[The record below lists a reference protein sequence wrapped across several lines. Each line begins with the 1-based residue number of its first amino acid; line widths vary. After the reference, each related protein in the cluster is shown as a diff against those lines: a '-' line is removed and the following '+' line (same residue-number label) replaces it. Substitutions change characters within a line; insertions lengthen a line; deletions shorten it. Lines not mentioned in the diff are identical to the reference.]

1 MSAGALIERAASG
14 VLPSWA
20 VADPERREH
29 MARVAA
35 LMDEWAARLG
45 LPAAER
51 VRWRAAGWLHDALRD
66 ADPGA
71 LRALVPDLADLPDP
85 LLHGPAAAARLAA
98 EGVEDR
104 ELTEAVAYHTLG
116 HPGLGRLGR
125 ALYLAD
131 FLEPGRTF
139 EPVWRASLRAR
150 LPEALDAVLIEV
162 AAARLGYLIRTRR
175 AIRPETFAF
184 WNSLVAGRR

>member
-1 MSAGALIERAASG
+1 MSAGALIENAASG
-14 VLPSWA
+14 VLPSWS
-20 VADPERREH
+20 VAGPERREH

-45 LPAAER
+45 LPAPER

-66 ADPGA
+66 ADPGT
-71 LRALVPDLADLPDP
+71 LRALVPDPADLPDP

-98 EGVEDR
+98 EGVTDR

-162 AAARLGYLIRTRR
+162 AAARLGHLIRAGR

>member
-20 VADPERREH
+20 VAGPERREH